1 MDFYSKTSYNS
12 KFLFH
17 HETVSKL
24 IIFTNFSSSPPL
36 SQQLT
41 GVLTSS
47 RSSEVPASIFCH
59 NEISYLWNISVDF
72 FLRPHREHYY
82 YHVNIFPAWCPLS
95 YQHAVQKVDW
105 SLVGFGWYNGCSH
118 RFHSTHCHVGVA
130 LLLTVPWSLAL
141 PTSASELW
149 DQPQSLSDLLL
160 SFLSDLKWLFVS
172 GREIN
177 FCENFKDM

>member
-1 MDFYSKTSYNS
+1 MEGHWICVMDLYSKTSYNS

-36 SQQLT
+36 SLQLI

-47 RSSEVPASIFCH
+47 CSSEVPASIFCH
-59 NEISYLWNISVDF
+59 NEISYLQNISVDF

-105 SLVGFGWYNGCSH
+105 SLVGLADTTDAALD
-118 RFHSTHCHVGVA
+118 STP
-130 LLLTVPWSLAL
+130 LTVMWAWPFYWQYHGVLPFLLVPVSSETSLK
-141 PTSASELW
+141 ASVIYYCPFWVTW
-149 DQPQSLSDLLL
+149 DG
-160 SFLSDLKWLFVS
+160 FL
-172 GREIN
+172 
-177 FCENFKDM
+177 